1 MGSLTAAGIREI
13 TKPGKYPDG
22 DGLYMTVS
30 PGGTKSWTMRLTVD
44 GKRTERGLGSF
55 SKLSI
60 ANARKLRDDTRHAVR
75 QGHNPRK
82 RDRTH
87 QTVKVAQPGPVPTF
101 REAAAAWDALTAAK
115 RKVSAVKIMRTL
127 ELHAFPAIG
136 DASVADITRPE
147 IAAILNPLRRNNP
160 PTERKVHGAINDI
173 FRWVVAGGHR
183 VDNPADS
190 NTGPLLATVEIQ
202 ETHHAALHHSDVAT
216 ALHKIHYGRGDL
228 VSQLALQFVIFTGAR
243 QGEVRGATWGEIDG
257 DVWRIPASR
266 MKARR
271 DHTVPLS
278 IQAQAVLQRARELRR
293 NPDVDMDWP
302 VQVAA
307 DDVIFVNPVNGKA
320 LGPNSLVK
328 RCHQDNLGCTP
339 HGFRSTLT
347 GWAMETGD
355 YSRELMK
362 IALAHT
368 IGDRTTQAYF
378 RNDLLDQRRE
388 MLQRYSD
395 YIDPLPF

>member
-1 MGSLTAAGIREI
+1 MGSLTAAGIRAI
-13 TKPGKYPDG
+13 TEPGKYPDG
-22 DGLYMTVS
+22 DSLYLTVS

-55 SKLSI
+55 QKLSV
-60 ANARKLRDDTRHAVR
+60 ANARKMRDDTRHAVR

-115 RKVSAVKIMRTL
+115 RKVSGAKIMRTL

-160 PTERKVHGAINDI
+160 PTERKLHGAINDI

-202 ETHHAALHHSDVAT
+202 ETHHAALHHSEVAD
-216 ALHKIHYGRGDL
+216 ALHKIIYGRGDL

-278 IQAQAVLQRARELRR
+278 IQAQTVLQQARGLHPE
-293 NPDVDMDWP
+293 WP
-302 VQVAA
+302 EHPQP
-307 DDVIFVNPVNGKA
+307 DDVIFVNPSNGKA

-328 RCHQDNLGCTP
+328 RCHQDSLNCTP

-378 RNDLLDQRRE
+378 RNDLLEQRRE
-388 MLQRYSD
+388 MLQRYAD